1 MILKGEIVRRLDDC
15 RVIVNLGYAAGV
27 KKDMEFVVYEEKEEV
42 FDPSGE
48 SLGRLEFVKARIKPV
63 HIQENM
69 SVMECSPNGLRSK
82 LKGKSNQWNLSGL
95 VIWLERMFEG

>member
-27 KKDMEFVVYEEKEEV
+27 KKDMEFVVYEEGEEV

-63 HIQENM
+63 HIQELM

-82 LKGKSNQWNLSGL
+82 LRRKIKPMESVRVGDL
-95 VIWLERMFEG
+95 VREDV